1 MLVNNDKK
9 IIILLTPRC
18 ASTSIALMYSRLTG
32 FNYLLNNFCEN
43 LHHHVRMLDIV
54 NLDYANYEIFLVY
67 RPILFWVKSCYS
79 NFSNN
84 YPEKAKY
91 FLFDDFINNNGVDI
105 RFDPVGWDWF
115 SHAPE
120 NMIID
125 KNGNIFKC
133 KKYHFVN
140 LKNIKEDLFDVLEKD
155 YEIYPSTT
163 IQSNESTKYSEN
175 QTITNDQIEKI
186 EKLCCPLNVLPKF

>member
-18 ASTSIALMYSRLTG
+18 ASTSLALMYSRLTG
-32 FNYLLNNFCEN
+32 FDYLLNNFCEN
-43 LHHHVRMLDIV
+43 LHHHVRMLSIV
-54 NLDYANYEIFLVY
+54 NLDYEKYEIFLVY
-67 RPILFWVKSCYS
+67 RPILCWVKSCYS

-84 YPEKAKY
+84 YTEKAKY
-91 FLFDDFINNNGVDI
+91 FLLDDFINNNGVDI
-105 RFDPVGWDWF
+105 RVDPVGWDWF
-115 SHAPE
+115 SHSPE

-140 LKNIKEDLFDVLEKD
+140 LKNIKEDLFDVLERD
-155 YEIYPSTT
+155 HGICPLEI
-163 IQSNESTKYSEN
+163 IHSNDSTKYSEN
-175 QTITNDQIEKI
+175 QTITDYQAKII